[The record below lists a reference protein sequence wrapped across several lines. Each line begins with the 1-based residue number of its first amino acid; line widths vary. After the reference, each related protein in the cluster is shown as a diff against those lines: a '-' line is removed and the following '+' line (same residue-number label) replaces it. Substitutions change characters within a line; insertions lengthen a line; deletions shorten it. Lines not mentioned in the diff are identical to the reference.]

1 MSFHWIFLLFLLL
14 VASPGLLA
22 LLLALLPLP
31 GVPLRYNFRNLQVRW
46 KTGLITALAFTLVI
60 ALLVVMLAFV
70 QGMYRLSEDSG
81 QPGNVMILSD
91 GATDE
96 AFSSLPGNVGVE
108 NLPAQVQG
116 LIAKAG
122 KDYLISRE
130 MFVVVNHVMPASD
143 GKPSKRRFLQMRGV
157 DNAELAG
164 LVHGISLQDDHS
176 RWFSGGGVREVE
188 FHKPGE
194 SQPSQVS
201 AYEVVLGDGLARTLG
216 EDRGQSS
223 LQVGTV
229 FEIARKYWVVVGVMK
244 PSGSSFGSEL
254 WTRDTHVGENFGRIN
269 SYSTFV
275 VRLRDP
281 QMAETAAKLIK
292 DYRYDRAL
300 QAFPEKEYYAKL
312 NQTNETFLQ
321 ASIFV
326 AIIMA
331 IGGVLGIMNT
341 MFAAISQRTKDI
353 GVLRLLGFTRW
364 QILVSFLLESMLIA
378 LLGGLLGCLLGFVA
392 DGYTA
397 KSVLSSGQGGGKG
410 VVLKLVVDQTII
422 AVGLLFTVVM
432 GSVGG
437 LIPSLSVL
445 RLRPL
450 ESLR

>member
-1 MSFHWIFLLFLLL
+1 MSLHWIFLVFCGV
-14 VASPGLLA
+14 VALPGLLA
-22 LLLALLPLP
+22 LLLAVLPLP
-31 GVPLRYNFRNLQVRW
+31 KVPLRYNFRNLQVRW
-46 KTGLITALAFTLVI
+46 KTALITALAFTLVI

-122 KDYLISRE
+122 KDYLMSRE
-130 MFVVVNHVMPASD
+130 MYVIVNHVVPAQD
-143 GKPSKRRFLQMRGV
+143 ANPPKRRFLQMRGV
-157 DNAELAG
+157 DNAELAA
-164 LVHGISLQDDHS
+164 LVHGIGLQDDHS
-176 RWFSGGGVREVE
+176 RWFAGGGVREVE
-188 FHKPGE
+188 FLQPGD
-194 SQPSQVS
+194 SQSRRVS
-201 AYEVVLGDGLARTLG
+201 AYEVVLGDGLAKTLG
-216 EDRGQSS
+216 EDRGQGP
-223 LQVGTV
+223 LQVGAV
-229 FEIARKYWVVVGVMK
+229 FEIARKHWVVVGVMK
-244 PSGSSFGSEL
+244 PSGSSFGSEI
-254 WTRDTHVGENFGRIN
+254 WTRDTHVGDNFGRIN

-281 QMAETAAKLIK
+281 QMADTAAKLIK
-292 DYRYDRAL
+292 EYRYDRAL

-312 NQTNETFLQ
+312 NQTNETFLK

-326 AIIMA
+326 AVIMA

-353 GVLRLLGFTRW
+353 GVLRLLGFSRW
-364 QILVSFLLESMLIA
+364 QILTSFLLESMLIA
-378 LLGGLLGCLLGFVA
+378 LLGGALGCLLGLVA

-410 VVLKLVVDQTII
+410 VVLHLVVDQTILG
-422 AVGLLFTVVM
+422 VGLLFTLVM
-432 GSVGG
+432 GSLGG
-437 LIPSLSVL
+437 LIPSLSAM